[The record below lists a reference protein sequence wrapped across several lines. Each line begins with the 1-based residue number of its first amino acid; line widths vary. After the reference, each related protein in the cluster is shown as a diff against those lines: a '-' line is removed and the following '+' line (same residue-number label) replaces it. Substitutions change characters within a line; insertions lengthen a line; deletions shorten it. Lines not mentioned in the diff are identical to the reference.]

1 MTTSVTRTETVY
13 AKSIAVTDDAL
24 AAELDD
30 GRTISVPLSWYPRLV
45 HATDEERNNWELI
58 GRGMHVHWPD
68 LDEDLSVEGLL
79 AGRKSGESA
88 KSFAMWLEAKRSGL
102 PVNIHEIR
110 CDEHDG

>member
-1 MTTSVTRTETVY
+1 MTTSATRTDSIY
-13 AKSIAVTDDAL
+13 AKNIAVMDDAL
-24 AAELDD
+24 TAELDD
-30 GRTISVPLSWYPRLV
+30 GRAISVPLSWYPRLV
-45 HATDEERNNWELI
+45 HATDKERDNWELI

-88 KSFAMWLEAKRSGL
+88 KSFARWLEAKRSGL

-110 CDEHDG
+110 EERDC

>member
-1 MTTSVTRTETVY
+1 MFVFIPGRRVY
-13 AKSIAVTDDAL
+13 
-24 AAELDD
+24 
-30 GRTISVPLSWYPRLV
+30 
-45 HATDEERNNWELI
+45 
-58 GRGMHVHWPD
+58 

-79 AGRKSGESA
+79 AGIKSGESA